1 MLGFLIRSLFFSH
14 VSKFSILAARKTLLY
29 RLLESALGLSSL
41 SFLTILIVLSIWWP
55 AVAAVFLI
63 VYSFFWLLRVTSI
76 CLYTI
81 YSYKNL
87 RRWESFAIPKLL
99 ASFDQSITQAKTELL
114 AVQQK
119 YAQSL
124 DWSQHLQQDIAYLEQ
139 LANTK
144 FRQPSQIIHIPIFS
158 IYNEVPEILIRS
170 LENVYHS
177 GYDLA
182 KIIVLVTQEARLGQA
197 ANQRF
202 RQAISQL
209 DWVNSAYIQESDLD
223 WVYQRNHVTELE
235 GYNHPEF
242 CQFPIKPDKLNLIFT
257 EHPDGL
263 SGEIKGKASNEDWA
277 GRQASLLVQAKGIDP
292 ELVIITSL
300 DADSRVG
307 QNYFHLLS
315 LRFCLTPDRLQCG
328 FQPIPVYSNNFFDT
342 GLIPRLIATQTT
354 LYQFAQNVLE
364 EEAAFFAN
372 YSLPLVVLRQVDFW
386 VREGI
391 AEDYLLFAKC
401 YLHFQS
407 RFRVIPFYGIFQ
419 GDAVEADDYIEAIA
433 NQYKQL
439 QRWSWGGV
447 ESFPFLTYNLF
458 FNTAKPNIP
467 TTTKLSKLWS
477 LFSNHFFW
485 ATTPLTFS
493 LGVFLPGWLGGE
505 AFKSTPT
512 GQSLANFSSI
522 FATISLIF
530 LSTFTYITFQYIAP
544 KAKLKEK
551 LNPVDIAMIVSQ
563 WLASPILYGFMG
575 VPALDSQLRGV
586 LGKYLG
592 YWVTP
597 KK

>member
-1 MLGFLIRSLFFSH
+1 MSE
-14 VSKFSILAARKTLLY
+14 FSILEARKKLIY
-29 RLLESALGLSSL
+29 RILESTLGISSL
-41 SFLTILIVLSIWWP
+41 SFLTVLIALSIWWP
-55 AVAAVFLI
+55 TVAAVFLI

-87 RRWESFAIPKLL
+87 RRWESFDIPKLL
-99 ASFDQSITQAKTELL
+99 ASFDQDITQAKAELL
-114 AVQQK
+114 AVQK
-119 YAQSL
+119 KFARSL
-124 DWSQHLQQDIAYLEQ
+124 DWSEHLQRDIDYLTK

-144 FRQPSQIIHIPIFS
+144 FSRPNKIIHLPIFS
-158 IYNEVPEILIRS
+158 IYNESPEILIRS
-170 LENVYHS
+170 LKRIHQS
-177 GYDLA
+177 GYDLS
-182 KIIVLVTQEARLGQA
+182 KIIVFVTQEARLGQSE
-197 ANQRF
+197 NQRF
-202 RQAISQL
+202 RQDISQL
-209 DWVNSAYIQESDLD
+209 DWINCAYINEINLD
-223 WVYQRNHVTELE
+223 WVYYRNHLTELE
-235 GYNHPEF
+235 SYSHEEF
-242 CQFPIKPDKLNLIFT
+242 LNFPIKSDKLNLIFT

-263 SGEIKGKASNEDWA
+263 TGEIKGKASNEDWA
-277 GRQASLLVQAKGIDP
+277 GRQASLFVQAKGMDP
-292 ELVIITSL
+292 ELVLITSL
-300 DADSRVG
+300 DADSRIG

-315 LRFCLTPDRLQCG
+315 LRFCLTPNRLQCG
-328 FQPIPVYSNNFFDT
+328 FQPIPVYSNNFFNT

-354 LYQFAQNVLE
+354 LYQFAQNVQE

-372 YSLPLVVLRQVDFW
+372 YSLPLVVLRQVNFW

-401 YLHFQS
+401 YLHFHS
-407 RFRVIPFYGIFQ
+407 HFRVIPFYGIFQ
-419 GDAVEADDYIEAIA
+419 GDAVEADDYIEAIS

-458 FNTAKPNIP
+458 FNTSKPNIP
-467 TTTKLSKLWS
+467 ITKKLSKLWS

-530 LSTFTYITFQYIAP
+530 LSTFTYITFEYIAP
-544 KAKLKEK
+544 KAKFKEK
-551 LNPVDIAMIVSQ
+551 LNPVDIVMVVSQ